1 MKKLLLI
8 LICLLIYSPSHS
20 KWEEVL
26 TSGEGDVTHIGI
38 DRIKVKGENVFYW
51 ELHNIS
57 KPKDMFNTKSVMNYI
72 QGHCDEFKYKLFED
86 VRCVEPMGEG
96 GCVKNSIPNELKQ
109 WSYPIPNSIRDITLN
124 KVCKIR

>member
-26 TSGEGDVTHIGI
+26 IFGEGDVIHIGK
-38 DRIKVKGENVFYW
+38 DRIRFKGENVFYW
-51 ELHNIS
+51 VLNDLR
-57 KPKDMFNTKSVMNYI
+57 KTKDIFNTKSIMNYY
-72 QGHCDEFKYKLFED
+72 QGNCDEFKFKLLEE
-86 VRCVEPMGEG
+86 VRCLKPMGVG
-96 GCVKNSIPNELKQ
+96 GCEKIPLINELPQ

-124 KVCKIR
+124 KVCKLR